1 MVLINQRHG
10 LPPIEHF
17 QSFKVLRIVQIQVPS
32 LCESSLT
39 VSSILFLTSESFL
52 LASSTS

>member
-10 LPPIEHF
+10 LPIEHF
-17 QSFKVLRIVQIQVPS
+17 QSFKVLHIVQIQVPS